1 MWVRG
6 EKDVSNM
13 QMIQLDDFKNNV
25 DKYVNELGDEP
36 LIIVGPRQN
45 VVLTLAKDYTKLV
58 ADSHINIDD
67 DDWI

>member
-1 MWVRG
+1 
-6 EKDVSNM
+6 M
-13 QMIQLDDFKNNV
+13 QLIQLDDFKNNV

-67 DDWI
+67 DD